1 MNKIFYYFNIF
12 IIFCLILF
20 SIINLNLYF
29 NPIDQLSY
37 YLYIII
43 FIYLITLILSKKFIY
58 IPFLIFLFFLST
70 FKFYNNNLDEDINY
84 NLNKNILKTVTF
96 NLNLKNNDFDSIY
109 FFNKNLNK
117 DIYCFQ
123 EVSNVNYKKIKNK
136 LKQYFYSHKIDE
148 VNKWSSLIFS
158 KYKLFDTKIYNNH
171 TTSLININN
180 FKILIICSHF
190 NIFDSETLN
199 LINSI
204 ITKRDPNNILIL
216 GDFNSAPYSNH
227 FKKFT
232 NLINLKTYYSPIK
245 PYNTWPSFLPNYL
258 RIQIDNVLFK
268 GNFKITNISIG
279 KNYKSDHLPLYV
291 DLEY

>member
-1 MNKIFYYFNIF
+1 MI
-12 IIFCLILF
+12 LIV
-20 SIINLNLYF
+20 Y
-29 NPIDQLSY
+29 
-37 YLYIII
+37 
-43 FIYLITLILSKKFIY
+43 KKFIN
-58 IPFLIFLFFLST
+58 ITFIVLLFLLASL
-70 FKFYNNNLDEDINY
+70 KFYNNNYDEEIIH

-96 NLNLKNNDFDSIY
+96 NLNLNNNNFDSIY
-109 FFNKNLNK
+109 FFKKDLYK

-123 EVSNVNYKKIKNK
+123 EVSNVNYKKINHK
-136 LKQYFYSHKIDE
+136 LKKYFYSHKIDK

-158 KYKLFDTKIYNNH
+158 KYKLIDTKIYNNH
-171 TTSLININN
+171 TSSFIEINN

-190 NIFDSETLN
+190 NIFDSKTLE

-204 ITKRDPNNILIL
+204 IIKRDPKNIIIL

-232 NLINLKTYYSPIK
+232 NLINLKTYYSPLK
-245 PYNTWPSFLPNYL
+245 PYNTWPSFLPNFL

-279 KNYKSDHLPLYV
+279 KSFKSDHLPLYV

>member
-1 MNKIFYYFNIF
+1 MNKIFHYFNIF

-37 YLYIII
+37 YLYIIV

-58 IPFLIFLFFLST
+58 IPFFIFLFLLAS
-70 FKFYNNNLDEDINY
+70 FKFYNNNSDEDINY

-96 NLNLKNNDFDSIY
+96 NLNLNNNNFDSIY
-109 FFNKNLNK
+109 FFKKDLYK

-148 VNKWSSLIFS
+148 VHKWSSLIFS
-158 KYKLFDTKIYNNH
+158 KYKLIDTKIYNNH
-171 TTSLININN
+171 TSSFIKINN
-180 FKILIICSHF
+180 FNILIICSHF
-190 NIFDSETLN
+190 NIFHSETFN

-204 ITKRDPNNILIL
+204 IIKKDPKNILIL
-216 GDFNSAPYSNH
+216 GDFNSAPYSYH
-227 FKKFT
+227 FKKFI
-232 NLINLKTYYSPIK
+232 NLIDLKTYYNPLN
-245 PYNTWPSFLPNYL
+245 PYNTWPSFLPNFL

-268 GNFKITNISIG
+268 GNFKIMNISIG
-279 KNYKSDHLPLYV
+279 KNFKSDHLPLYV